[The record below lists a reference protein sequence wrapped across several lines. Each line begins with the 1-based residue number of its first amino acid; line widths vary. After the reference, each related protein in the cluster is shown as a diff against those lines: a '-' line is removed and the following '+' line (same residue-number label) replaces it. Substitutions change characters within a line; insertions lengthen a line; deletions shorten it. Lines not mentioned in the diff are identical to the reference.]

1 MIEIFL
7 QQIISRGW
15 HFILKEK
22 STTIRRDTPKFK
34 LGENLSL
41 VQWNEN
47 PRNWK
52 VICTVCLSDSSS
64 RGSFEVNFSLVG
76 WKREIMSTKSTAA
89 KDAVSEVVAQ
99 TIHAKVTSALA
110 PKVRTW
116 EMSNHGSR
124 ELPAFLNKITAQ
136 GSTVFSV
143 YPSLNVGGIYEVLY
157 YTDREA

>member
-1 MIEIFL
+1 
-7 QQIISRGW
+7 
-15 HFILKEK
+15 
-22 STTIRRDTPKFK
+22 
-34 LGENLSL
+34 
-41 VQWNEN
+41 
-47 PRNWK
+47 
-52 VICTVCLSDSSS
+52 
-64 RGSFEVNFSLVG
+64 
-76 WKREIMSTKSTAA
+76 MSTKSTAA